1 MGTIKSREKSKDA
14 VADILKGKPADSDK
28 LFSYF
33 KVFMGDRGVAAITP
47 SSRYLVRR
55 VMKALD
61 LDHAK
66 DVIEYGA
73 AQGVMTRTLLGKI
86 HKDSKILAIELNKN
100 LFDSLR
106 EISDPRL
113 TIYNGDVREIDEI
126 ARRFGV
132 GSADVIFSGIPFAFL
147 SPEDRHTL
155 LKKTSQLLRPG
166 GRFVAYQ
173 VTTHLIPL
181 LKRHFKKV
189 RIELEIRNLPPHFV
203 FTAFK

>member
-1 MGTIKSREKSKDA
+1 MGTHGSHEKSKGA

-33 KVFMGDRGVAAITP
+33 KVFMGDRAVAAITP

-61 LDHAK
+61 LEHAR
-66 DVIEYGA
+66 DIIEYGA
-73 AQGVMTRTLLGKI
+73 AQGVMTKTMLGKLP
-86 HKDSKILAIELNKN
+86 KEGKILALELNKD
-100 LFDSLR
+100 LFESLR
-106 EISDPRL
+106 EVSDPRL
-113 TIYNGDVREIDEI
+113 TIFNGDVREVDQI
-126 ARRFGV
+126 AQRFGV
-132 GSADVIFSGIPFAFL
+132 GTVDVIVSGVPFAFL
-147 SPEDRHTL
+147 SPDDRHAL
-155 LKKTSQLLRPG
+155 LKKTAHMLRPG

-189 RIELEIRNLPPHFV
+189 RIEFEIRNLPPHFV

>member
-1 MGTIKSREKSKDA
+1 MPTHQSHDKSKEA
-14 VADILKGKPADSDK
+14 VADILKGKPVDSGK

-33 KVFMGDRGVAAITP
+33 KVFMGDRAVAAITP

-61 LDHAK
+61 LEHAK
-66 DVIEYGA
+66 DIIEYGA
-73 AQGVMTRTLLGKI
+73 AQGVMTRTMLGKLR
-86 HKDSKILAIELNKN
+86 KDAKVLAIELNKD
-100 LFDSLR
+100 LFESLR
-106 EISDPRL
+106 DVSDPRL
-113 TIYNGDVREIDEI
+113 TIYNGDVREIDQL
-126 ARRFGV
+126 APRFGV

-147 SPEDRHTL
+147 SPEDRHAL
-155 LKKTSQLLRPG
+155 LKKTAHLLRPG

-181 LKRHFKKV
+181 LKLYFKKV